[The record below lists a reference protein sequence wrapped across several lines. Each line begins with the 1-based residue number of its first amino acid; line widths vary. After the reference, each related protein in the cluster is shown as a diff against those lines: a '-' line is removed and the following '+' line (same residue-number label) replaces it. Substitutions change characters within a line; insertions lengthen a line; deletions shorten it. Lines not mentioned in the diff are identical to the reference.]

1 MTDDERV
8 LSEPDRIVGQRTST
22 PDGDRARV
30 AQKLASGCRSV
41 ARSGPLAAHALEQA
55 TIHLRIARKAHQ
67 LDVGELQRI
76 VEAFDEFGA
85 ELERARWS
93 ASGDPPHRDPPPH
106 MIMGGD
112 APPEISAN
120 HHDHELTRQPRNA
133 GHARLLADQG

>member
-55 TIHLRIARKAHQ
+55 TIHLRIARNAGQ
-67 LDVGELQRI
+67 LDANELQQ
-76 VEAFDEFGA
+76 VLEAFDQFRA
-85 ELERARWS
+85 ELDRA
-93 ASGDPPHRDPPPH
+93 
-106 MIMGGD
+106 
-112 APPEISAN
+112 
-120 HHDHELTRQPRNA
+120 L
-133 GHARLLADQG
+133 